1 MKKFIACFLTF
12 VIVLGLCA
20 CGNSGSGETTQ
31 PAAQGLQIGY
41 ARESLLPSGSVNM
54 SGYGNQEHRVSTGY
68 LDIIAATCI
77 AASENG
83 NTVLLYSTDTLNS
96 KSNWT
101 AEARSLISEATGVP
115 AANIQIGATH
125 THSSGAVG
133 GSEELTLQWKS
144 VYMDALVNAAKKAIA
159 DQAPAK
165 MYGATIQTEGMT
177 YVRHYEMNDGSYCGD
192 NFGDPSKGY
201 KGHATTANELM
212 MMIKFDREGDKKDI
226 AVMNFQF
233 HPCFTGGGQ
242 ETSLSADGIGAIR
255 DVFEKE
261 TGMHFIYFTG
271 SAGNQNASSRLP
283 DENQNRKGINQMKK
297 YAEEIYRYAATAME
311 NMEEIGGSGVY
322 SRQETLTYKSN
333 QYGLDR
339 LADAQKAT
347 DLFRQTGNSSTAS
360 ALAQSMGFHSV
371 YECNGIVANAGRPSS
386 YDMELNVV
394 RIGDLGFVAAP
405 YEMFSDSAFQIRDGS
420 PYKFTLLSTITN
432 NSWGY
437 FPTEKAYGYG
447 CYESFT
453 ASFDSGV
460 AEATAEK
467 FVEML
472 KAIQ

>member
-1 MKKFIACFLTF
+1 MKKLLS
-12 VIVLGLCA
+12 VLLAVGLVFGLCA
-20 CGNSGSGETTQ
+20 CGSSGSGETTQ
-31 PAAQGLQIGY
+31 AAVEGLQVGY
-41 ARESLLPSGSVNM
+41 ARENLLPNGQVNM
-54 SGYGNQEHRVSTGY
+54 SGYGNQAHRISTGY

-83 NTVLLYSTDTLNS
+83 NTVLLFSTDTLTA
-96 KSNWT
+96 KGNWT
-101 AEARSLISEATGVP
+101 AEARRLICQATGVP
-115 AANIQIGATH
+115 ENNIQIGGTH

-133 GSEELTLQWKS
+133 GSEELSLQWKT

-159 DQAPAK
+159 DMAPAK
-165 MYGATIQTEGMT
+165 IYGSTIQTEGMT
-177 YVRHYEMNDGSYCGD
+177 YVRHYEMLDGSYCGD
-192 NFGDPSKGY
+192 NFGDASKGY
-201 KGHATTANELM
+201 AGHATTANELM

-233 HPCFTGGGQ
+233 HPCFTGGSQ
-242 ETSLSADGIGAIR
+242 ETVLSADGVGAIR

-261 TGMHFIYFTG
+261 TGMDFIYFTG
-271 SAGNQNASSRLP
+271 SAGNQNASSRMP
-283 DENQNRKGINQMKK
+283 DENQNRKGVNKMKE
-297 YAEEIYRYAATAME
+297 YAQEIYQYAAKAME
-311 NMEEIGGSGVY
+311 NMEEIGGTTVVSK
-322 SRQETLTYKSN
+322 QETLTYKSN
-333 QYGLDR
+333 DYGLDR

-360 ALAQSMGFHSV
+360 ALAKSMGFHSV

-405 YEMFSDSAFQIRDGS
+405 YEMFSDSAFQIREGS
-420 PYKFTLLSTITN
+420 PFKYTLISSTTN
-432 NSWGY
+432 HYWGY

-453 ASFDSGV
+453 ASFGSGV
-460 AEATAEK
+460 AEATAAK

-472 KAIQ
+472 KGI

>member
-1 MKKFIACFLTF
+1 MKRILACLLTF

-20 CGNSGSGETTQ
+20 CSNSGSGETTQ
-31 PAAQGLQIGY
+31 PAVQGLQIGY
-41 ARESLLPSGSVNM
+41 ARESLIPSGNVNM
-54 SGYGNQEHRVSTGY
+54 SGYGNQEHRISTGY

-115 AANIQIGATH
+115 TANIQIGATH

-133 GSEELTLQWKS
+133 GNEELTLKWKT
-144 VYMDALVNAAKKAIA
+144 VYMEALVNAAKKDIA

-165 MYGATIQTEGMT
+165 IYGSTIQTKGMT
-177 YVRHYEMNDGSYCGD
+177 YVRHYEMLDGSYCGD
-192 NFGDPSKGY
+192 NFGDPKKGY

-212 MMIKFDREGDKKDI
+212 MMIKFDRDGDKKDI

-271 SAGNQNASSRLP
+271 SAGNQNANSRLP
-283 DENQNRKGINQMKK
+283 TENQNRKGTTQMKK
-297 YAEEIYRYAATAME
+297 YGEELYQYAAKAME
-311 NMEEIGGSGVY
+311 NLEEIGGSGVS

-333 QYGLDR
+333 NYGLER

-347 DLFRQTGNSSTAS
+347 DLFRQTGNSSQAS

-420 PYKFTLLSTITN
+420 PYKFTLLSTVTN

-453 ASFDSGV
+453 ASFGSGI
-460 AEATAEK
+460 AEATADK

>member
-1 MKKFIACFLTF
+1 MKRILACLLSF

-20 CGNSGSGETTQ
+20 CAGGAGGTDETQ
-31 PAAQGLQIGY
+31 APQGLQIGY
-41 ARESLLPSGSVNM
+41 ARESLLPNGNVNM
-54 SGYGNQEHRVSTGY
+54 SGYGNQAHRISTGY

-83 NTVLLYSTDTLNS
+83 NTVLLFSTDTLTA
-96 KSNWT
+96 KDNWT
-101 AEARSLISEATGVP
+101 AEARRLICQATGVP
-115 AANIQIGATH
+115 ENNIQIGGTH

-133 GSEELTLQWKS
+133 GSEELSLQWKT

-159 DQAPAK
+159 DLAPAK
-165 MYGATIQTEGMT
+165 IYGATIQTEGMT
-177 YVRHYEMNDGSYCGD
+177 YVRHYEMLDGSYCGD
-192 NFGDPSKGY
+192 NFGDASKGY
-201 KGHATTANELM
+201 AGHATTANELM

-242 ETSLSADGIGAIR
+242 ETVLSADGVGAIR

-271 SAGNQNASSRLP
+271 SAGNQNANSRMP
-283 DENQNRKGINQMKK
+283 DENQNRKGVNKMKE
-297 YAEEIYRYAATAME
+297 YAQEIYQYAAKAME
-311 NMEEIGGSGVY
+311 NMEEIGGSGVVTK
-322 SRQETLTYKSN
+322 QEMLTYKSN
-333 QYGLDR
+333 DYGLDR

-347 DLFRQTGNSSTAS
+347 ALFRETGDSSSAT
-360 ALAQSMGFHSV
+360 ALAKSMGFHSV
-371 YECNGIVANAGRPSS
+371 YECNGIVANASRSAT
-386 YDMELNVV
+386 YDAEMNVV

-405 YEMFSDSAFQIRDGS
+405 YEMFSDSAFQIREGS
-420 PYKFTLLSTITN
+420 PFKYTLISSTTN
-432 NSWGY
+432 HYWGY

-453 ASFDSGV
+453 ASFASGI
-460 AEATAEK
+460 AEAAATK

-472 KAIQ
+472 KGI

>member
-1 MKKFIACFLTF
+1 MKRILACLLSF

-20 CGNSGSGETTQ
+20 CSNSGSGETTQ
-31 PAAQGLQIGY
+31 PASQGLQIGY
-41 ARESLLPSGSVNM
+41 ARESLIPSGNVNM
-54 SGYGNQEHRVSTGY
+54 SGYGNQEYRISTGY
-68 LDIIAATCI
+68 LDIIAATCL
-77 AASENG
+77 AASDG
-83 NTVLLYSTDTLNS
+83 KTTVLLFSTDTLNS
-96 KSNWT
+96 KTNWT
-101 AEARSLISEATGVP
+101 TEARSLISEVTGVP
-115 AANIQIGATH
+115 ANNIQVGATH

-133 GSEELTLQWKS
+133 GSEELTLKWKT

-159 DQAPAK
+159 DMAPAK
-165 MYGATIQTEGMT
+165 IYGSTIQTEGMT
-177 YVRHYEMNDGSYCGD
+177 YVRHYEMLDGSFCGD

-242 ETSLSADGIGAIR
+242 ETVLSADGIGAIR

-271 SAGNQNASSRLP
+271 SAGNQNANSRLP
-283 DENQNRKGINQMKK
+283 NENQNRKGANQMKK
-297 YAEEIYRYAATAME
+297 YGEELYQYAAKAME
-311 NMEEIGGSGVY
+311 NLEEIGGTAVVSK
-322 SRQETLTYKSN
+322 QETLTYKSN
-333 QYGLDR
+333 DYGLDR

-420 PYKFTLLSTITN
+420 PYKFTLLSTVTN

-453 ASFDSGV
+453 ASFASGI
-460 AEATAEK
+460 AEATANK

>member
-1 MKKFIACFLTF
+1 MKKLIAYLLTF

-20 CGNSGSGETTQ
+20 CTGSAGGAEETQ
-31 PAAQGLQIGY
+31 APQGLQIGY
-41 ARESLLPSGSVNM
+41 ARESLLPNGNVNM
-54 SGYGNQEHRVSTGY
+54 SGYGNQQHRVSTGY

-77 AASENG
+77 AASDG
-83 NTVLLYSTDTLNS
+83 KTTVLLFSTDTLNA
-96 KSNWT
+96 KTNWT
-101 AEARSLISEATGVP
+101 AEARNLISQATGVP
-115 AANIQIGATH
+115 GNNIQVGATH

-133 GSEELTLQWKS
+133 GSEELTLQWKT

-159 DQAPAK
+159 DMAPAK
-165 MYGATIQTEGMT
+165 IYGSTIQTEGMT
-177 YVRHYEMNDGSYCGD
+177 YVRHYEMLDGSFCGD

-242 ETSLSADGIGAIR
+242 ETVLSADGVAAIR

-283 DENQNRKGINQMKK
+283 NENQNRKGANQMKK
-297 YAEEIYRYAATAME
+297 YGEELYQYAAKAME
-311 NMEEIGGSGVY
+311 NLEEIGGTTVVSK
-322 SRQETLTYKSN
+322 QETLTYKSN
-333 QYGLDR
+333 KYGLER

-347 DLFRQTGNSSTAS
+347 DLFRQTGDSSSAS
-360 ALAQSMGFHSV
+360 TLAKSMGFHSV
-371 YECNGIVANAGRPSS
+371 FECNGIVANAGRPAT

-420 PYKFTLLSTITN
+420 PFKYTLISTITN

-437 FPTEKAYGYG
+437 FATEKAYGYG

-453 ASFDSGV
+453 ASFDSGI
-460 AEATAEK
+460 AETTAAK
-467 FVEML
+467 FVDML
-472 KAIQ
+472 KGI

>member
-1 MKKFIACFLTF
+1 MKKLIAYLLIF

-20 CGNSGSGETTQ
+20 CGSSGSGETTQ
-31 PAAQGLQIGY
+31 PAPQGLQIGY
-41 ARESLLPSGSVNM
+41 ARESLLPNGNVNM
-54 SGYGNQEHRVSTGY
+54 NGYGNQEHRISTGY

-101 AEARSLISEATGVP
+101 AEARNLISQATGVP
-115 AANIQIGATH
+115 AENIQIGATH

-133 GSEELTLQWKS
+133 GSEELTLKWKT

-165 MYGATIQTEGMT
+165 IYGGSVQTEGLT
-177 YVRHYEMNDGSYCGD
+177 FVRHYEMLDGSFCGD
-192 NFGDPSKGY
+192 NFGDSSKGY
-201 KGHATTANELM
+201 KDHATTANKLL

-233 HPCFTGGGQ
+233 HPCFTGGSQ
-242 ETSLSADGIGAIR
+242 ETVLSADGIGAIR

-271 SAGNQNASSRLP
+271 SAGNQNANSNLP
-283 DENQNRKGINQMKK
+283 NEPKNRKGVNQMKK
-297 YAEEIYRYAATAME
+297 YAEDVYTYAAQAME
-311 NMEEIGGSGVY
+311 NLEEIGGSGVA
-322 SRQETLTYKSN
+322 SKQETLTYKSN
-333 QYGLDR
+333 DYGLER

-347 DLFRQTGNSSTAS
+347 DLFRQTGNPSTAS

-371 YECNGIVANAGRPSS
+371 YECNGIVANASRPAT

-420 PYKFTLLSTITN
+420 PFKYTLISTITN

-437 FPTEKAYGYG
+437 FATEKAYGYG

-453 ASFDSGV
+453 ASFASGI
-460 AEATAEK
+460 AEATAAK

-472 KAIQ
+472 KAVQ